1 MKERIMKKLIT
12 FALIGM
18 LFLSACGDSNSNPD
32 NANKNSSSE
41 LQESSAGRESD
52 AEQTQTDQTAALPIV
67 KVENRHLLRYTEDG
81 EVLLSELEQDN
92 ITLDGIGYEKAAET
106 VKRLFYVSDEAM
118 ERTVD
123 DYAEMAQEQYEFV
136 KDQGW
141 FANYVSVTT
150 YEIAR
155 LDTKVLSVKC
165 LGYDYFGGAH
175 NNSWIGGA
183 TIDLESGLELELS
196 RLADDA
202 AGFMDKTLEFV
213 IAELGK
219 RQDELYED
227 YESYVKENLENTD
240 WYLDAAGIE
249 FTFSPYAI
257 GPYSSGSII
266 VCVPYEEVAE
276 YMKPEYLDVPGEYIR
291 MLPAECEAADREG
304 TYRVSIEYRQ
314 TGEYMEETYLHVNGK
329 EQKLGEHVYMTQA
342 YLMRRANG
350 RNFLVYTVDWA
361 SDDYETYVCELTAE
375 GAVQTDSIWARIDG
389 KNMNPKE
396 MNLRFSLDILGT
408 YSSQMRYELSEEGVF
423 TALDNVYSI
432 QPHQGGGGG
441 LVTIK
446 ALPVK
451 MDGQETTLPSGSK
464 ISVTATDN
472 AGTAWFEGI
481 DASGKSVAGEI
492 HYERREDEWQLYIDG
507 VSEYEYFEM
516 LPYAG

>member
-1 MKERIMKKLIT
+1 MKKLIA

-18 LFLSACGDSNSNPD
+18 LFLSACGHSNSNPD

-165 LGYDYFGGAH
+165 LGYDYSGGAH

-227 YESYVKENLENTD
+227 YESYVK
-240 WYLDAAGIE
+240 
-249 FTFSPYAI
+249 
-257 GPYSSGSII
+257 
-266 VCVPYEEVAE
+266 
-276 YMKPEYLDVPGEYIR
+276 
-291 MLPAECEAADREG
+291 
-304 TYRVSIEYRQ
+304 
-314 TGEYMEETYLHVNGK
+314 
-329 EQKLGEHVYMTQA
+329 
-342 YLMRRANG
+342 
-350 RNFLVYTVDWA
+350 
-361 SDDYETYVCELTAE
+361 
-375 GAVQTDSIWARIDG
+375 
-389 KNMNPKE
+389 
-396 MNLRFSLDILGT
+396 
-408 YSSQMRYELSEEGVF
+408 
-423 TALDNVYSI
+423 
-432 QPHQGGGGG
+432 
-441 LVTIK
+441 
-446 ALPVK
+446 
-451 MDGQETTLPSGSK
+451 
-464 ISVTATDN
+464 
-472 AGTAWFEGI
+472 
-481 DASGKSVAGEI
+481 
-492 HYERREDEWQLYIDG
+492 
-507 VSEYEYFEM
+507 
-516 LPYAG
+516 